1 MTLFCRRL
9 RLEID
14 LTRCEIAAPVL
25 PAGYRWVE
33 WSPELQWRHAE
44 VKFRCF
50 ESEKDGQVFPSL
62 RTADGCQQLMEYI
75 VTNPM
80 FVPSATWL
88 LVHDDAA
95 QGGSTDCGTIQGLAS
110 VPDGGAIQN
119 VGIVPEHRGLG
130 LGRALVQVALQGFHA
145 SGLTHVSLE
154 VTAANVP
161 AVNLYQSIGFR
172 LTKTLYRSVEQT

>member
-1 MTLFCRRL
+1 MPLFCRRL
-9 RLEID
+9 RFEID
-14 LTRCEIAAPVL
+14 LTRCDIASPVL

-33 WSPELQWRHAE
+33 WSPELRDRHAA

-50 ESEKDGQVFPSL
+50 ETEKDGQVFPSF
-62 RTADGCQQLMEYI
+62 RSAEGCQRLMDYI
-75 VTNPM
+75 ATNPL

-88 LVHDDAA
+88 LIHDDAA
-95 QGGSTDCGTIQGLAS
+95 QGITVDCGTIQGLAS
-110 VPDGGAIQN
+110 VFDAGAIQN

-130 LGRALVQVALQGFHA
+130 LGRALVQAALRGFRE
-145 SGLTHVSLE
+145 SGLTQIALE

-172 LTKTLYRSVEQT
+172 MTKTLYRSVE